1 MQGCTDNLVRGRFGG
16 AGQAGQ
22 GRMGSME
29 SYSKVGMQELDQRLS
44 KIVEAARKK
53 PVSVYRYGAPWVW
66 IVSQDDWQSAL
77 KELNSYVPPGH
88 SLVMLR
94 PQIEELL
101 DAAAEPLQQW
111 ARERQVQVPVA
122 ALMHA
127 LLLQLL
133 YSLPSEKQ
141 LYEQLNYNL
150 LFRWF
155 VGLELNQR
163 VWAFSAFV
171 RDTGELLDNPQAVRL
186 LERIVSEVFSGDL
199 MHMPEFSLNFAL
211 LHTWLARHT
220 GQTKPR

>member
-1 MQGCTDNLVRGRFGG
+1 MDG
-16 AGQAGQ
+16 
-22 GRMGSME
+22 
-29 SYSKVGMQELDQRLS
+29 YSKVGMQELDQRLS

-77 KELNSYVPPGH
+77 KEVSSYIPPGH
-88 SLVMLR
+88 SLVLLR
-94 PQIEELL
+94 PQIDEVMGQALAEL
-101 DAAAEPLQQW
+101 QGW
-111 ARERQVQVPVA
+111 ARAQQLQVPLP
-122 ALMHA
+122 ALLHA

-163 VWAFSAFV
+163 VWGFSVFV
-171 RDTGELLDNPQAVRL
+171 RDLGQVLDNPQAVRL
-186 LERIVSEVFSGDL
+186 IERVIGEVFSGGL
-199 MHMPEFSLNFAL
+199 MQMPEFSLNFAQ
-211 LHTWLARHT
+211 LHTWLARHAA
-220 GQTKPR
+220 GARQR